1 MPFIDFNCDLGEG
14 AGNDEAIMPFI
25 SSASIACGYHAGD
38 EATMKAAVALCIKY
52 NVAIGA
58 HPSFPDKE
66 NFGRTN
72 MQLPA
77 DEIYHIVRLQVETLT
92 QIAHQQ
98 DRKLQHVKPHGA
110 LYNMAAKDLVIAN
123 AIAEA
128 VKDYDKSLL
137 LFGLPNSKVEV
148 AAKNYGLSFI
158 GEAFADRTYLP
169 DGSLT
174 PRNAANALIED
185 EAQSIAQV
193 LQLVNDKTITAVNG
207 EIISINAK
215 TICLHGDGKQA
226 VQFAEALHGTL
237 LSKGIT
243 IQSFNS

>member
-14 AGNDEAIMPFI
+14 TGNDEAIMPFI

-38 EATMKAAVALCIKY
+38 EATMKATVALCAKY
-52 NVAIGA
+52 HVAIGA

-66 NFGRTN
+66 NFGRTS

-77 DEIYHIVRLQVETLT
+77 DEIYHIVLLQVEMLK
-92 QIAHQQ
+92 QIAYQQ
-98 DRKLQHVKPHGA
+98 NKRLQHVKPHGA
-110 LYNMAAKDLVIAN
+110 LYNIAAKDLVIAD
-123 AIAEA
+123 AIAKA
-128 VKDYDKSLL
+128 VKDCDESLL
-137 LFGLPNSKVEV
+137 LFGLPNSQLET
-148 AAKNYGLSFI
+148 AANNHGLVFI
-158 GEAFADRTYLP
+158 GEAFADRTYQP

-174 PRNAANALIED
+174 SRTAPNALIED

-193 LQLVNDKTITAVNG
+193 LQLVNDNTITAING
-207 EIISINAK
+207 DIINIKAK

>member
-1 MPFIDFNCDLGEG
+1 MPVIDFNCDLGEG
-14 AGNDEAIMPFI
+14 TGNDEAIMPFI

-38 EATMKAAVALCIKY
+38 EATMKTTVALCKKY

-77 DEIYHIVRLQVETLT
+77 DEIYDMVCR
-92 QIAHQQ
+92 QIELLIEIAYQQ
-98 DRKLQHVKPHGA
+98 DKRLQHVKPHGA
-110 LYNMAAKDLVIAN
+110 LYNMAAKDMVIAN
-123 AIAEA
+123 AIAKS
-128 VKDYDKSLL
+128 VKDCNESLL
-137 LFGLPNSKVEV
+137 LFGLPGSKMEM

-158 GEAFADRTYLP
+158 GEAFADRTYQR

-174 PRNAANALIED
+174 PRTATNALIED

-193 LQLVNDKTITAVNG
+193 LQLVNHKIITAING
-207 EIISINAK
+207 DVININAK
-215 TICLHGDGKQA
+215 TICLHSDGKQA

-237 LSKGIT
+237 ISKGIT

>member
-1 MPFIDFNCDLGEG
+1 MPVIDFNCDLGEG
-14 AGNDEAIMPFI
+14 TGNDEAIMPFI

-38 EATMKAAVALCIKY
+38 EATMKATVALCKKY

-77 DEIYHIVRLQVETLT
+77 DEIYDIVCR
-92 QIAHQQ
+92 QIEQLIEIAYQQ
-98 DRKLQHVKPHGA
+98 YKRLQHVKPHGA
-110 LYNMAAKDLVIAN
+110 LYNMAAKDMVIAN
-123 AIAEA
+123 AIAKA
-128 VKDYDKSLL
+128 VKDCNESLL
-137 LFGLPNSKVEV
+137 LFGLPGSKMEM

-158 GEAFADRTYLP
+158 GEAFADRTYQP
-169 DGSLT
+169 GGSLT
-174 PRNAANALIED
+174 PRTAVNALIED

-207 EIISINAK
+207 DIINVNSQ

-226 VQFAEALHGTL
+226 VQFAEALHGIL